1 MKKRTKILFPTDFS
15 DPAFNAFRYALLLVD
30 AMDADLQLIHTVYP
44 EAEPLDLPVMV
55 AKSSQIRV
63 DAARES
69 MKAFVELALAQVG
82 SQLKNVPPIISDI
95 DVGTPIQSIVNRA
108 KREQVDLIVMGTRG
122 ERKGIEKLLGG
133 IASGVVV
140 HADCPVMVVPEE
152 VPFKQPAKIAYA
164 TGVSD
169 SDPFEIWKATQLLE
183 PFAPNF
189 HCVHFNMTGK
199 MSDDHEK
206 MEQMKAFFEGR
217 SPATPIQFYHLPG
230 KKLQDDLN
238 HFIEEHQMDMLIM
251 SQPKRSFLEGLFH
264 RSQTRRMAVS
274 CDVPL
279 LILKEN

>member
-30 AMDADLQLIHTVYP
+30 AMDADLQLLHTVYP
-44 EAEPLDLPVMV
+44 EAEPLDVTIMV
-55 AKSSQIRV
+55 ARTSEVRI

-82 SQLKNVPPIISDI
+82 SQLKNVPAIVSDI
-95 DVGTPIQSIVNRA
+95 EVGTPIQAIVNRA
-108 KREQVDLIVMGTRG
+108 KKEEVDLIVMGTRG
-122 ERKGIEKLLGG
+122 ERKGIDKLLGG

-152 VPFKQPAKIAYA
+152 APFKQPLHIAYA
-164 TGVSD
+164 TDVTD
-169 SDPFEIWKATQLLE
+169 SDPFEIWKATQFLNS
-183 PFAPNF
+183 FNSTF
-189 HCVHFNMTGK
+189 HCVHFNMSGE
-199 MSDDHEK
+199 MNDDYEK
-206 MEQMKAFFEGR
+206 MAQMKAFFEGR
-217 SPATPIQFYHLPG
+217 SPATAIEFYHLPG

-238 HFIEEHQMDMLIM
+238 QFIEERNMDMLVM

-279 LILKEN
+279 LVLKEK